1 MATPADDI
9 RAGLALADHALALA
23 DRVAQT
29 FGLLDP
35 IQRASRLRARAERI
49 RGRAA
54 AAKPRKRDR
63 LLGRARGLDIRADA
77 LAPED
82 PTP

>member
-9 RAGLALADHALALA
+9 RSGLALADHALALA
-23 DRVAQT
+23 DRMAQT

-35 IQRASRLRARAERI
+35 IQRAARLRARAERI

-54 AAKPRKRDR
+54 GAKPKKRDR
-63 LLGRARGLDIRADA
+63 LLGRARGLDLRARA
-77 LAPED
+77 LDPAED
-82 PTP
+82 TP